1 MVSLSGV
8 EGLSGTKDLR
18 LRSDRQTDIN
28 YKSGLD
34 QKSLIFVL
42 KSYAFEVLFLISIT
56 SLLT

>member
-8 EGLSGTKDLR
+8 EGLSGTKGLR
-18 LRSDRQTDIN
+18 LRSDRQTAIN